1 MTRKASKSFG
11 NEGWDDKTGSNFV
24 VVVVVV
30 VVVVLHFNDRVV
42 GFKLAI
48 VASEKQFLRLLTN
61 VPKIFLFRICY
72 KKINK

>member
-1 MTRKASKSFG
+1 MARKASKSFG

-24 VVVVVV
+24 VA

-42 GFKLAI
+42 GFKLVI
-48 VASEKQFLRLLTN
+48 IASEKQFLRLLTN
-61 VPKIFLFRICY
+61 VPKISLFRICY

>member
-1 MTRKASKSFG
+1 MTRKVCKSFG
-11 NEGWDDKTGSNFV
+11 NEGWDDKTGSNF
-24 VVVVVV
+24 VVVVV

>member
-30 VVVVLHFNDRVV
+30 LHFNDRVV
-42 GFKLAI
+42 GFKLVI
-48 VASEKQFLRLLTN
+48 VASEKQFLGS
-61 VPKIFLFRICY
+61 
-72 KKINK
+72 

>member
-1 MTRKASKSFG
+1 MTGKASKSFG

-30 VVVVLHFNDRVV
+30 VLHFNDHVV
-42 GFKLAI
+42 GFKLVIA
-48 VASEKQFLRLLTN
+48 ASEKQFLRLLTN

>member
-11 NEGWDDKTGSNFV
+11 NEGWDDKTGSNF
-24 VVVVVV
+24 VVV

>member
-11 NEGWDDKTGSNFV
+11 NEGWDDKTGSN
-24 VVVVVV
+24 VVVV

-48 VASEKQFLRLLTN
+48 VASEKKFLRLLTN